1 MSFFKKPL
9 QNVKEFTD
17 FTSGSIRDVFTGNI
31 FRKDFLKRQV
41 PLCFLI
47 VFFIFCH
54 IGLRYSCEDK
64 ILQIEKAKIELEDVK
79 FDAMTRSSDLLGLG
93 KQSRV
98 QQLVWR
104 KDTTVLPSQTPPIV
118 IKKK

>member
-1 MSFFKKPL
+1 MGIFNK

-17 FTSGSIRDVFTGNI
+17 FTSGSIRDIFSGNI
-31 FRKDFLKRQV
+31 FRKDFIKDQA
-41 PLCFLI
+41 PLFLLI
-47 VFFIFCH
+47 VLFIFIH

-64 ILQIEKAKIELEDVK
+64 LLQIEKAKKELVDVK
-79 FDAMTRSSDLLGLG
+79 YDAMTRSSDLLGLG

-104 KDTTVLPSQTPPIV
+104 KDTTLLPSKTPPIV
-118 IKKK
+118 IKVK